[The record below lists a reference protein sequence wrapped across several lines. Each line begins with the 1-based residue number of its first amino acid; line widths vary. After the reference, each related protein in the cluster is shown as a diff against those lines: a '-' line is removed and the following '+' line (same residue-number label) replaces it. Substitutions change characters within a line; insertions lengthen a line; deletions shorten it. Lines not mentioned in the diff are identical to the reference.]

1 MIDISVY
8 HPKESLDEALENFLN
23 LYHGGH
29 MHRLASDL
37 LDEGLSVKEIM
48 EAVRRAMTV
57 CRTNGLDL
65 RPHFQL
71 VYTQLGGTLVR
82 DCKLSDFGYSL
93 VMMNGPSDH
102 PSVANWQVKMAMQF
116 HQL

>member
-8 HPKESLDEALENFLN
+8 HPKESLAEALDNFLH

-37 LDEGLSVKEIM
+37 LQEGFSVKDIM
-48 EAVRRAMTV
+48 EAVRRAMST
-57 CRTNGLDL
+57 CRTNGVDL

-71 VYTQLGGTLVR
+71 VYTQLEGSLVR
-82 DCKLSDFGYSL
+82 DCKLSDFGYAL
-93 VMMNGPSDH
+93 VMMNGPCDH
-102 PSVANWQVKMAMQF
+102 PSVARWQVKMASQF
-116 HQL
+116 QTR